1 MASARDA
8 KKLHSLGWQ
17 VVAAPMAGKLPLGK
31 WKQWQTQRR
40 TPEELEKEFEA
51 PRNIFIICGSISR
64 LAVLD
69 CDDRR
74 ALDYW
79 KERLGS
85 ILDETT
91 CASSGRGQHFYF
103 RLAEGESRKGRSSP
117 GGDSGKWD
125 LRADGGGVVAPPSTH
140 PNGKQYRWAAKKGP
154 EALKDAPPGLWTAD
168 EGKAESGPKTQLS
181 ELLANPPTEGGRNN
195 WLAKVAGHYAAQIKY
210 KDAYEETVRA
220 IADPLGLEEGE
231 VEKLIQSIWSTEQRK
246 GGKVVPEDAPA
257 TEGGEWRI
265 KEPTEDSGW
274 LVSGDTRVLVQI
286 RERDEENDG
295 AWRMGLAPW
304 LGADMRTIGVFEMPD
319 DSRVYHVEIRTPR
332 GHREVD
338 VSSKTIGNTT
348 RLNEWLAGLGLGLSA
363 PEGVAPRGMSFG
375 SRMVHYLEAQGAPS
389 CQAAGAL
396 GWHAEA
402 DGFLTHEG
410 VLRADGYHDFAVV
423 RPAPHVRDW
432 APYRYGLGDLGQAQ
446 ETLREVLTFHFPQV
460 AAVFGSWWAAC
471 LLKPQISDVFS
482 QFPLMAIEAPSESG
496 KSTGYFPMMLELA
509 GNTQGKSVPTKAA
522 LRDYLSAHRNGVV
535 WVDDVD
541 DLDAYGEL
549 IRGTTVEGAVVKKGL
564 NQHTQMSVQ
573 LHAAL
578 SISGES
584 LGLRSQK
591 ALADRCVDLQVPS
604 PVGRVSTRGDYPQ
617 WDDIVELKRK
627 QPDLT
632 DFAGT
637 FVVEALKV
645 LPELEKRAVRM
656 RRGNL
661 KASGRMADKISIV
674 RLGAWLL
681 ERIAGVEDNWIREE
695 VDKWAGQR
703 IESYESTDN
712 TLTTEIL
719 PKALHRTGSKSR
731 PEGPDPARRQIATP
745 VFITDKGIVWFAPK
759 LLAEWWSDLKYG
771 RIEKRVAS
779 EEALTQQAKA
789 CGAGGK
795 KGSGRLYFEYST
807 GGGGC
812 NYWKLPSHVAKKVV
826 ERSQGEG
833 DR

>member
-1 MASARDA
+1 MARASDA
-8 KKLHSLGWQ
+8 KKLHALGWQ
-17 VVAAPMAGKLPLGK
+17 VVAAPMAGKLPVGK
-31 WKQWQTQRR
+31 WKQWQEQRR
-40 TPEELEKEFEA
+40 TEEELDKEFSS
-51 PRNIFIICGSISR
+51 PRNVFIICGRISQ

-69 CDDRR
+69 CDDRQ
-74 ALDYW
+74 ALTYW
-79 KERLGS
+79 RERLGP

-103 RLAEGESRKGRSSP
+103 RLPEGEARKGRSSP

-140 PNGKQYRWAAKKGP
+140 PNGKTYRWAPKRGP
-154 EALKDAPPGLWTAD
+154 EALQDAPPALWAAD
-168 EGKAESGPKTQLS
+168 EGKGESGPRTQLS
-181 ELLANPPTEGGRNN
+181 DLLANPPGEGQRNN
-195 WLAKVAGHYAAQIKY
+195 WLAKVAGHYAAQIRY

-220 IADPLGLEEGE
+220 IADPLGLEEEE

-246 GGKVVPEDAPA
+246 GGKVVPEEAPEG
-257 TEGGEWRI
+257 EGGEWRI
-265 KEPTEDSGW
+265 REPTEESGF
-274 LVSGDTRVLVQI
+274 LVSGDVRMLVQI
-286 RERDEENDG
+286 REKDEEDQ
-295 AWRMGLAPW
+295 WRYGLAPW
-304 LGADMRTIGVFEMPD
+304 LNADFRTIGVFEMPD
-319 DSRVYHVEIRTPR
+319 DSRVYHLEMRTEK

-338 VSSKTIGNTT
+338 VSSKVIGNTT
-348 RLNEWLAGLGLGLSA
+348 KLNEWLAGLGLGLAA
-363 PEGVAPRGMSFG
+363 PEGVAPRGMGFG
-375 SRMVHYLEAQGAPS
+375 SRMVRYLEAQGAPS
-389 CQAAGAL
+389 CQAVGAL
-396 GWHAEA
+396 GWHDEA
-402 DGFLTHEG
+402 SGFITHEG
-410 VLRADGYHDFAVV
+410 VIRADGYHDFETV

-432 APYRYGLGDLGQAQ
+432 APYRYGTGDPELAA
-446 ETLREVLTFHFPQV
+446 EVLREVLTFHAPQV

-496 KSTGYFPMMLELA
+496 KSTGYFPMMLELG

-584 LGLRSQK
+584 LGLKSQK

-604 PVGRVSTRGDYPQ
+604 PVGRMSTRGDYPQ
-617 WDDIVELKRK
+617 WDDIVELKR
-627 QPDLT
+627 QHPDLT
-632 DFAGT
+632 EFAGT
-637 FVVEALKV
+637 FVVEALSV
-645 LPELEKRAVRM
+645 LPELEKRAIRM

-661 KASGRMADKISIV
+661 RTSGRMADKMSIV

-681 ERIAGVEDNWIREE
+681 ERLAGIEDNWIREE
-695 VDKWAGQR
+695 VDKWAQQR
-703 IESYESTDN
+703 TSSYEASDN
-712 TLTTEIL
+712 ALTTQVL
-719 PKALHRTGSKSR
+719 PQALYRTGSKSR
-731 PEGPDPARRQIATP
+731 PEGPDPTRKQLPTP
-745 VFITDKGIVWFAPK
+745 VFIAPDSGVVWFSPK
-759 LLAEWWSDLKYG
+759 LLAAWWSDLNYG

-779 EEALTQQAKA
+779 EEALTQQARA

-795 KGSGRLYFEYST
+795 KGAGRKYFDYST

-812 NYWKLPSHVAKKVV
+812 TYWKLPANVAKKVL

-833 DR
+833 A